1 MQLKL
6 TTIAAGA
13 LALTLTACIP
23 PAPEPTPAPTPAP
36 TPTPTAAAAPQAGR
50 QAPLPVSDP
59 ADDWHDRALT
69 PGDWR
74 YVQKQGE
81 TVAEYAADPLA
92 PAPLLAIACNRAARQ
107 ISITANNI
115 ALPADTLTIRT
126 ETMER
131 TLPASSQIRGQA
143 RVVSELYA
151 RDPLLDA
158 VVFSH
163 GRFAVVI
170 PRSPALV
177 LPAWPEITRVV
188 EDCRR

>member
-13 LALTLTACIP
+13 LALSLTACIP
-23 PAPEPTPAPTPAP
+23 PAPEPTPAPS
-36 TPTPTAAAAPQAGR
+36 PTPTAAAPQTSS

-74 YVQKQGE
+74 YVRKQGE

-92 PAPLLAIACNRAARQ
+92 PAPLLTIACNRASQ
-107 ISITANNI
+107 VISFTANNI
-115 ALPADTLTIRT
+115 RLPTNTMTIRT
-126 ETMER
+126 ETMDR
-131 TLPASSQIRGQA
+131 SLPANRQIRGETF
-143 RVVSELYA
+143 VVSEIGA

-158 VVFSH
+158 MVFSH

-170 PRSPALV
+170 PRSPALI

-188 EDCRR
+188 EDCRS

>member
-13 LALTLTACIP
+13 LALSLTACIP
-23 PAPEPTPAPTPAP
+23 PAPEPTPAPS
-36 TPTPTAAAAPQAGR
+36 PTPTAAVIPQTG
-50 QAPLPVSDP
+50 QQTPLPVSDP

-74 YVQKQGE
+74 YVRKQSE
-81 TVAEYAADPLA
+81 TVAEYATDPLA
-92 PAPLLAIACNRAARQ
+92 PAALLTIACTRASRQ
-107 ISITANNI
+107 ITITANKSQR
-115 ALPADTLTIRT
+115 PSSTMTIRT

-131 TLPASSQIRGQA
+131 TLPASQQKPGESYVA
-143 RVVSELYA
+143 SDLYA

-158 VVFSH
+158 MVFSH

-170 PRSPALV
+170 PRSPALI

-188 EDCRR
+188 EDCRS